1 MPGSQPKIEKIFQTE
16 FRKLKLTIPWT
27 IVSNMNF
34 MKYLTGQHNMRP
46 IITIGKTRH
55 VPFINMNLSY
65 LHKYVLCNQLVT
77 SEIREWS
84 HVRFVQ
90 FLMRIIRFWTKHKW
104 NYSLISRVYYLIT
117 YNYISW
123 VTSYVSNLGFLVDI
137 FILDSIDRELHFL
150 ERLEL
155 KFGLSSQFFDKIP
168 IRILLDVLFHL
179 FRFSKVS
186 FYSLASSFM
195 TF

>member
-84 HVRFVQ
+84 HARFVQ

-104 NYSLISRVYYLIT
+104 NYSLISRVYHLIT

-123 VTSYVSNLGFLVDI
+123 VTSYVRDLGFLVDM
-137 FILDSIDRELHFL
+137 FILDSIDRELHSL
-150 ERLEL
+150 KRLEL
-155 KFGLSSQFFDKIP
+155 KFGLSSQFFDKIH